1 MNMEGER
8 EDREDQDAARGHPSV
23 PKYSKGGLVM
33 YIADP

>member
-1 MNMEGER
+1 MNMEGEQ
-8 EDREDQDAARGHPSV
+8 EDREDQDAASARPSA